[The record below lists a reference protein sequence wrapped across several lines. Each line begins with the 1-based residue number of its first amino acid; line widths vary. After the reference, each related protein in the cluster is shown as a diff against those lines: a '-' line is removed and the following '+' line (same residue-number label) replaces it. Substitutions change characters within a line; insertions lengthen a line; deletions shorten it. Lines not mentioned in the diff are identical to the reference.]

1 MSINF
6 YTKNTDAEIILG
18 YFWATIALLS
28 FGIRH
33 WQRFNGDE
41 AISFVLITLTTLT
54 LGAITSALIFNF
66 KKIQK
71 TVFANHNDWMLKN
84 IIGLAGLPTIIAAWF
99 FYVIYN
105 IGPKVPDL
113 FPLLPQNEL
122 PASAN
127 LAWFSYI
134 LFPYLLFTSI
144 RRFTKISFKK
154 ITPLDF
160 ESSKAE
166 ILDFKWWQLAIALI
180 AGAIYYYLY
189 NSVLGFAFANALLL
203 SALVFDLVYYGTNAL
218 KRSVA

>member
-28 FGIRH
+28 FGIRY

-84 IIGLAGLPTIIAAWF
+84 IIGLAGLPTIIAAWL

-122 PASAN
+122 PASSDFV
-127 LAWFSYI
+127 WFSYV

-154 ITPLDF
+154 TTPLDF
-160 ESSKAE
+160 ESGKAE

-180 AGAIYYYLY
+180 AGATYYYLY
-189 NSVLGFAFANALLL
+189 NSVLGFAFANAFLI
-203 SALVFDLVYYGTNAL
+203 SGFTFDMVYYITKKIQNN
-218 KRSVA
+218 R